1 MNERTAK
8 LSAIRMALKLI
19 RRLKQKSFVVYSD
32 ALSSLQAI
40 QSFDIIN
47 IIVFDN
53 ITIPT
58 TAANALILCM
68 HFRD

>member
-1 MNERTAK
+1 MNEQTAK

-58 TAANALILCM
+58 IAANALILCM